1 MYYEFYVDVFFVVN
15 LVMDF
20 LLLRLINRVQ
30 KGTATPLRSLAGAA
44 LGAAGICVIVLLP
57 VTSPWIRVLLSHG
70 ILGVLMIR
78 VGLGRRRPGRILSGL
93 LLLYGLS
100 FLMGGIL
107 LALPE
112 STREGIPAFFF
123 FSAATY
129 WIIVIGMRL
138 FKYLKGKSSAVCEV
152 TIRNGGKSVKV
163 KGLYDTGN
171 RLRDQV
177 TGKPVSVIEYRKFCE
192 LLSEGQK
199 PLLESLM
206 EGKGDSC
213 TICASDILPLH
224 PHYIHYR
231 SVGQENGMM
240 LAVTVDELKVSTGE
254 EGKVVKHP
262 VLGLTRTSISTA
274 GNFQIIVNPC
284 ILDS

>member
-20 LLLRLINRVQ
+20 MLLRLVNRVL

-44 LGAAGICVIVLLP
+44 LGAAGLCVIVLLP
-57 VTSPWIRVLLSHG
+57 VISPWIRVLLSHG
-70 ILGVLMIR
+70 VINVLMIR
-78 VGLGRRRPGRILSGL
+78 VGLGCRRPRRLLFGL
-93 LLLYGLS
+93 LLLYGLT

-107 LALPE
+107 TALPE
-112 STREGIPAFFF
+112 STREDIPAFFF
-123 FSAATY
+123 YTAATY

-138 FKYLKGKSSAVCEV
+138 FKYLKGKSFAVCEV

-171 RLRDQV
+171 RLRDSV
-177 TGKPVSVIEYRKFCE
+177 TGKPVSVVEYGKFCE
-192 LLSEGQK
+192 LLEEKQK
-199 PLLESLM
+199 NSLKQFM

-213 TICASDILPLH
+213 AIYAADILPLH
-224 PHYIHYR
+224 PHYLKYR

-240 LAVTVDELKVSTGE
+240 LAVTVEEIKVSTGE
-254 EGKVVKHP
+254 EGKVVKRP
-262 VLGLTRTSISTA
+262 VLGIAATSLSTA